1 MEKEECTRV
10 EWLAQFDDYALASM
24 ANGGYRLE
32 DDSLETATAEELE
45 AVTQYRKDSFTKW
58 AANNPFVE
66 LESMVQE
73 GIQVLELVYRVYG
86 GHSHSERVDVA
97 LDYSSYLNSEG
108 YVVSCDRY
116 ETATKQDGEGNSYVE
131 FRFTC
136 S

>member
-1 MEKEECTRV
+1 MQKDECSRI
-10 EWLAQFDDYALASM
+10 EWLSQFDDYALASM

-45 AVTQYRKDSFTKW
+45 AVRLYRLESFNKW

-66 LESMVQE
+66 LETMVQGATVE
-73 GIQVLELVYRVYG
+73 GLVYRVYG
-86 GHSHSERVDVA
+86 GTSHSERVDVA
-97 LDYSSYLNSEG
+97 LEYSSYLESEG
-108 YVVSCDRY
+108 YVISCDRY
-116 ETATKQDGEGNSYVE
+116 EATNKKDGEGNTYTE